1 MSQRAIVMCVALF
14 VVIVVGMFSFI
25 YIKQHEIEKTP
36 QVKTI
41 TPKDKLSEASI
52 TRIDAKHFFVNGVH
66 TLAGVIPFPTP
77 CDLLEV
83 TAQVAKS
90 LPEQVSVN
98 FSVINTAKTCA
109 QSITMQRFK
118 VSAQANE
125 GAQFK
130 AFIMGKPVELNLIP
144 AGKGETPD
152 SFELFSKG

>member
-1 MSQRAIVMCVALF
+1 M
-14 VVIVVGMFSFI
+14 
-25 YIKQHEIEKTP
+25 EKIP
-36 QVKTI
+36 PVQEV
-41 TPKDKLSEASI
+41 TPKDKLSEAPI

-98 FSVINTAKTCA
+98 FSVINTAKTCEQA
-109 QSITMQRFK
+109 ITMQRFK
-118 VSAQANE
+118 VTAQASE
-125 GAQFK
+125 GAQFT
-130 AFIMGKPVELNLIP
+130 AFFMGRPVELNLIP
-144 AGKGETPD
+144 AEKDETPE